1 MRNSLR
7 RLCLPLHVWNRDAR
21 LGNSFHD
28 SALVVSLGRAH
39 SQLAHSYVRHWI
51 ANCARRSPVREI
63 VIMEMGEVR
72 LETER
77 LILRWFRE
85 EDFEELCRL
94 SADEEVMRF
103 LGGKTLTPLEVWQ
116 RMAANIGHWYLRGY
130 GVWAVEEKSSKRL
143 IGRTGFMNP
152 AGWPGFELGWTLA
165 RDSWGKGYA
174 TEGARRALAYA
185 FTEMDRD
192 HVISCIAPANVA
204 SINVAER
211 LGEKVEGKTELMG
224 NEVLIYGISRDEWL
238 KSNVS
243 K

>member
-1 MRNSLR
+1 MN
-7 RLCLPLHVWNRDAR
+7 
-21 LGNSFHD
+21 
-28 SALVVSLGRAH
+28 
-39 SQLAHSYVRHWI
+39 
-51 ANCARRSPVREI
+51 
-63 VIMEMGEVR
+63 EVR

-85 EDFEELCRL
+85 DDLDDMCRV
-94 SADEEVMRF
+94 SSDPEVMRF
-103 LGGKTLTPLEVWQ
+103 IGGQVLTRHDCWRQ
-116 RMAANIGHWYLRGY
+116 MASYMGHWYFFGC
-130 GVWAVEEKSSKRL
+130 GVWAVQEKTAGTFV
-143 IGRTGFMNP
+143 GRIGFMTP
-152 AGWPGFELGWTLA
+152 PTWPGFELGWTLA

-185 FTEMDRD
+185 FTEMNRD

-204 SINVAER
+204 SARVAER

-224 NEVLIYGISRDEWL
+224 NEVLIYGISRDDWL